1 MKKLISIIAIITL
14 LGLVVGIISFSFNEL
29 GAAKKLLAESSCGD
43 YEDIEYYPI
52 YDWIK
57 YTGDQIYENVDNLIY
72 NIDYIINNMF

>member
-1 MKKLISIIAIITL
+1 MKKLITVIAIITL

-29 GAAKKLLAESSCGD
+29 SSAKKLLAESSYGD

-52 YDWIK
+52 YEWIK
-57 YTGDQIYENVDNLIY
+57 NTGDQIYENVDNLIY

>member
-29 GAAKKLLAESSCGD
+29 SSAKKLLAESSYGD

-52 YDWIK
+52 YEWIK
-57 YTGDQIYENVDNLIY
+57 NTGDQIYENIDNLIY

>member
-14 LGLVVGIISFSFNEL
+14 LGLIVGIISFSFNEL
-29 GAAKKLLAESSCGD
+29 SSAKKLLAESSYGD

-52 YDWIK
+52 YEWIK
-57 YTGDQIYENVDNLIY
+57 NTGDQIYENVDNLIY

>member
-14 LGLVVGIISFSFNEL
+14 LGLVVGIISLSFNEL
-29 GAAKKLLAESSCGD
+29 GSAKKLLAESSYGD

>member
-29 GAAKKLLAESSCGD
+29 GTAKKLLAESSYGD

-52 YDWIK
+52 YEWIK
-57 YTGDQIYENVDNLIY
+57 NTGDQIYENIDNLIY

>member
-14 LGLVVGIISFSFNEL
+14 LGLVVGIISLSFNEL
-29 GAAKKLLAESSCGD
+29 GTAKKLLAESSYGD

-52 YDWIK
+52 YEWIK
-57 YTGDQIYENVDNLIY
+57 NTGDQIYENVDNLIY

>member
-14 LGLVVGIISFSFNEL
+14 LGLVVGIISLSFNEL
-29 GAAKKLLAESSCGD
+29 GSAKKLLAESFYGD

-57 YTGDQIYENVDNLIY
+57 NTGEQIYENVDNLIY

>member
-29 GAAKKLLAESSCGD
+29 GSAKKLLAESSYGN

>member
-14 LGLVVGIISFSFNEL
+14 LGLVVGIISLSFNEL
-29 GAAKKLLAESSCGD
+29 GSAKKLLAESSYGD

-52 YDWIK
+52 YEWIK
-57 YTGDQIYENVDNLIY
+57 NTGDQIYENVDNLIY

>member
-29 GAAKKLLAESSCGD
+29 SSAKKLLAESSYGD

>member
-14 LGLVVGIISFSFNEL
+14 LGLVVGIISLSFNEL
-29 GAAKKLLAESSCGD
+29 GAAKKLLAESSYGD

>member
-29 GAAKKLLAESSCGD
+29 GSAKKLLAESSYGD

-57 YTGDQIYENVDNLIY
+57 NTGEQIYENVDNLIY

>member
-29 GAAKKLLAESSCGD
+29 SSAKKLLAEYSYGD

-52 YDWIK
+52 YEWIK
-57 YTGDQIYENVDNLIY
+57 NTGDQIYENVDNLIY

>member
-1 MKKLISIIAIITL
+1 MKKFITVIAIVTL
-14 LGLVVGIISFSFNEL
+14 LALIVGIISFSFNEL
-29 GAAKKLLAESSCGD
+29 GASRKLMAESSYGD

-57 YTGDQIYENVDNLIY
+57 YTGDQIYEKVDNIIY

>member
-1 MKKLISIIAIITL
+1 MKKFITVIAIITL

-29 GAAKKLLAESSCGD
+29 GTAKKLLAESSYGD

-52 YDWIK
+52 YEWIK
-57 YTGDQIYENVDNLIY
+57 NTGDQIYENVDNLIY

>member
-29 GAAKKLLAESSCGD
+29 SSAKKLLAESSYGD

-52 YDWIK
+52 YEWIK
-57 YTGDQIYENVDNLIY
+57 NTGDQIYENVDNLIY

>member
-29 GAAKKLLAESSCGD
+29 GTAKKLLAESSYGD

-52 YDWIK
+52 YEWIK
-57 YTGDQIYENVDNLIY
+57 NTGDQIYENVDNLIY